1 MKRSIRVPFANLKV
15 GLLLTFALAMAL
27 WASFS
32 GGGTSIFQGK
42 EEYITYFKNVAGLL
56 KGSPV
61 WMAGVEVG
69 NVKSIKFVNLD
80 SLRQIEVRFR
90 VSGDVHYMVTEG
102 TEVQLG
108 TIGFLGDK
116 YIEVVPGTP
125 GGPVIPAGSVI
136 LPRDVGEAS
145 AMFKEG
151 QEAIQDVR
159 SLTGGLDTL
168 MKRMNRGEGTL
179 GKLAVDS
186 ALYLNM
192 TKLMSSLTLLAS
204 DLQKN
209 QERIVSSLERTSNS
223 VSDLA
228 DKVNQGEGTLSK
240 LVSDPALYNNLAA
253 TTAQLDTITMK
264 LNQAKGSLGLMVN
277 DTAMY
282 VQMVDLLARVNTLVT
297 DIQND
302 PRKYFKFSVF

>member
-15 GLLLTFALAMAL
+15 GLLLTFGLAMTL

-32 GGGTSIFQGK
+32 GGGTSIFEGK
-42 EEYITYFKNVAGLL
+42 NEYITYFRNVAGLL

-69 NVKSIKFVNLD
+69 NVKSIEFVNLD

-90 VSGDVHYMVTEG
+90 VAGNVQRMMTTG

-125 GGPVIPAGSVI
+125 GAALIPPGSVI

-168 MKRMNRGEGTL
+168 LKRMNRGEGTL
-179 GKLAVDS
+179 GKLSVDS
-186 ALYLNM
+186 ALYINM

-209 QERIVSSLERTSNS
+209 QERIVSSLEKTSNS
-223 VSDLA
+223 VSTLA
-228 DKVNQGEGTLSK
+228 DKVNQGEGTLAK
-240 LVSDPALYNNLAA
+240 LISDPALYNNLAS
-253 TTAQLDTITMK
+253 TTSQLDSISSK
-264 LNQAKGSLGLMVN
+264 LNAAKGSLGLMVN
-277 DTAMY
+277 DSAMY

-297 DIQND
+297 DIQAD

>member
-42 EEYITYFKNVAGLL
+42 EEYITYFRNVAGLL

-80 SLRQIEVRFR
+80 SLRQIEVSFR
-90 VSGDVHYMVTEG
+90 INGEVQYMLTEG

-125 GGPVIPAGSVI
+125 GGPMIPAGSVI
-136 LPRDVGEAS
+136 MPRDVGEAS

-186 ALYLNM
+186 VLYLNM

-209 QERIVSSLERTSNS
+209 QERIVGSLERTSNS
-223 VSDLA
+223 VSELA
-228 DKVNQGEGTLSK
+228 DKVNKGEGTISK

>member
-42 EEYITYFKNVAGLL
+42 EEYTTYFRNVAGLL

-69 NVKSIKFVNLD
+69 NVKSIAFVNLD

-90 VSGDVHYMVTEG
+90 VSGEVRHMLTEG
-102 TEVQLG
+102 TQVQLG

-116 YIEVVPGTP
+116 YIEIVPGTP
-125 GGPVIPAGSVI
+125 GGPVIPTGSVI

-209 QERIVSSLERTSNS
+209 QERIVGSLERTSNS
-223 VSDLA
+223 VSELA
-228 DKVNQGEGTLSK
+228 DKVNKGEGTISK

>member
-27 WASFS
+27 WASFG
-32 GGGTSIFQGK
+32 GGGTSIFEGK
-42 EEYITYFKNVAGLL
+42 NEYITYFRNVAGLL

-90 VSGDVHYMVTEG
+90 VSGTVKHMMTEG
-102 TEVQLG
+102 TQVQLG

-125 GGPVIPAGSVI
+125 GLAAIPEGSVI
-136 LPRDVGEAS
+136 MPRDVGEAT

-151 QEAIQDVR
+151 QNAIKDVR
-159 SLTGGLDTL
+159 SLTTGLDSML
-168 MKRMNRGEGTL
+168 QRMNRGEGTF
-179 GKLAVDS
+179 GKLSRDS
-186 ALYLNM
+186 VLYVNTTHL
-192 TKLMSSLTLLAS
+192 LASLTLLS
-204 DLQKN
+204 RDLQAN
-209 QERIVSSLERTSNS
+209 QERIVSSIERTSYS
-223 VSDLA
+223 VSALA
-228 DKVNQGEGTLSK
+228 DKMTQNEGTMSK
-240 LVSDPALYNNLAA
+240 LMTDPALYNNLAA
-253 TTAQLDTITMK
+253 TTAQLDSITTK
-264 LNQAKGSLGLMVN
+264 LNQARGSLGLMVN

-282 VQMVDLLARVNTLVT
+282 TQMVDLLARVNTLVT

>member
-42 EEYITYFKNVAGLL
+42 EEYITYFRNVAGLL

-80 SLRQIEVRFR
+80 SLRQIEVSFR
-90 VSGDVHYMVTEG
+90 INGEVQYMLTEG

-125 GGPVIPAGSVI
+125 GGPMIPAGSVI
-136 LPRDVGEAS
+136 MPRDVGEAS

-209 QERIVSSLERTSNS
+209 QERIVGSLERTSNS
-223 VSDLA
+223 VSELA
-228 DKVNQGEGTLSK
+228 DKVNKGEGTISK

>member
-42 EEYITYFKNVAGLL
+42 EEYKTYFRNVAGLL

-80 SLRQIEVRFR
+80 SLRQIEVSFR
-90 VSGDVHYMVTEG
+90 INGDVQYMLTEG
-102 TEVQLG
+102 TQVQLG

-125 GGPVIPAGSVI
+125 GGPMIPAGSVI
-136 LPRDVGEAS
+136 MPRDVGEAS

-209 QERIVSSLERTSNS
+209 QERIVGSLERTSTS
-223 VSDLA
+223 VSELA

>member
-42 EEYITYFKNVAGLL
+42 EEYKTYFRNVAGLL

-80 SLRQIEVRFR
+80 SLRQIEVSFR
-90 VSGDVHYMVTEG
+90 INGDVQYMLTEG
-102 TEVQLG
+102 TQVQLG

-125 GGPVIPAGSVI
+125 GGPMIPAGSVI
-136 LPRDVGEAS
+136 MPRDVGEAS

-186 ALYLNM
+186 ALYLNV

-209 QERIVSSLERTSNS
+209 QERIVGSLERTSTS
-223 VSDLA
+223 VSELA

>member
-15 GLLLTFALAMAL
+15 GLLLTFALAMGL
-27 WASFS
+27 WASFA
-32 GGGTSIFQGK
+32 GGGTSIFQEK
-42 EEYITYFKNVAGLL
+42 EEYITYFRNVAGLL

-69 NVKSIKFVNLD
+69 NVKSIEFVNLD
-80 SLRQIEVRFR
+80 SMRQIEVRFR
-90 VSGDVHYMVTEG
+90 VSGKVHRMMTEG

-125 GGPVIPAGSVI
+125 GGPVIPNGSVI

-168 MKRMNRGEGTL
+168 LKRMNRGEGTL
-179 GKLAVDS
+179 GKLSVDS

-192 TKLMSSLTLLAS
+192 TKLMSSLTLLTN

-209 QERIVSSLERTSNS
+209 QERIVTSLEKTSNS
-223 VSDLA
+223 VSALA
-228 DKVNQGEGTLSK
+228 DKVNQGEGTLAK
-240 LVSDPALYNNLAA
+240 LVSDPALYDNLAA
-253 TTAQLDTITMK
+253 TTAQLDSITTK
-264 LNQAKGSLGLMVN
+264 LNQARGSLGLMVN

-282 VQMVDLLARVNTLVT
+282 VQMVDLLGRVNTLVT